1 MQAQANAQAQQAA
14 AQTEMQKN
22 QAIVESKSQLA
33 QIEAQLEMQKMQ
45 AEGELK
51 MALMQKEFEYNMQ
64 LRQVDS
70 ESLKRKDKEKEDRK
84 DQRTRIQATQQS
96 ELIDQRKNEKP
107 PKNFESAGNDIM
119 GGGFGFGFWLGGKI
133 GIRESGGYRNR
144 LQTDQQPPDHP
155 FPPITPGHRNSHT
168 QSTTGHTIT
177 RDTVVSAMIPA
188 AGWT

>member
-1 MQAQANAQAQQAA
+1 LKLANQLLKVRRKDKIARDQKMQQENIQVQAMANAQAQQMA

-22 QAIVESKSQLA
+22 QAITESKSQLA
-33 QIEAQLEMQKMQ
+33 QVEAQLEMQKMQ

-70 ESLKRKDKEKEDRK
+70 DSLKRKDKEKEDRK
-84 DQRTRIQATQQS
+84 DERTRIQATQQS

-119 GGGFGFGFWLGGKI
+119 GGGFGLGMFEPK
-133 GIRESGGYRNR
+133 
-144 LQTDQQPPDHP
+144 
-155 FPPITPGHRNSHT
+155 
-168 QSTTGHTIT
+168 
-177 RDTVVSAMIPA
+177 
-188 AGWT
+188 